1 MSRVPGNDALY
12 VVTDAFR
19 DRCLARDDSLFTP
32 GRPIWTADTAQYVA
46 TAVAEDD
53 TSSREFVEKLVD
65 HVAPLPA
72 AAMQLGAE
80 ILYLVLLP
88 EHDTGAP
95 RKLEHI
101 TKILS
106 LSSDGVEIPVELRVA
121 LGHGFATYGQGGRAH
136 RHESIRYMARF
147 ALHWKQL
154 PAATRGAMLVDP
166 WTFRDFVS
174 DVESGRADTQRSALL
189 HIVFPDTF
197 ESIVSRGA
205 KERIVAGFS
214 DYVND
219 PDAPLDRQLADI
231 RSGLE
236 PDHGEGFDYWQPEL
250 MGVWSPVDSPSPA
263 EEDASERL
271 AHSTV
276 EAAVRALAAM
286 KLKPASESMLRVFL
300 AFKAIH
306 RQERETVTGQDI
318 EHVVKELFTLLPTP
332 LGMSDSKVTGT
343 IRLRGNKAGG
353 PDWMRND
360 SYRGAFQN
368 NAGPKGTAR
377 VLFVDDD
384 WHKPLHEDAV
394 DTVVA
399 NFDASRNTWPPRDV
413 LAAIALRN
421 DIVDADAT
429 WTDLEAVARQRF
441 GVSEGEWKAVT
452 SAPALSVSPLGGPPW
467 DPSRLAPDLRPPG
480 AEHAERSERQIE
492 QLPEQ
497 LAREVE
503 RVIVALTSYGRS
515 AIVALA
521 GVPGT
526 SKSHVARLAARAFAS
541 EGCLTEIQ
549 FSPGYTYEEF
559 MEGPRYGAEMKV
571 EIMQG
576 AFLELN
582 RRAMHDPANQYVMLI
597 EEFTRA
603 DLPRVLGE
611 LLTFVEY
618 RDEDDDFTTLY
629 TRDATTRVA
638 QNLALL
644 ATYNPSDRS
653 AINLDAALI
662 RRLRI
667 LDFPPDMSLL
677 REILRDN
684 GVDSHVSEG
693 LVAMFD
699 ACRAVAGD
707 RFEET
712 MPFGHAM
719 FASVSNESDLYALW
733 RERIKHMLVR
743 PHAPRHELYP
753 TILEHYP
760 WHQSAAVS
768 VVPVAGAEQLAGGGQ
783 DSTENPPATGDGSA
797 TAAPDPASGWPT

>member
-1 MSRVPGNDALY
+1 MSRVSGNDALY

-32 GRPIWTADTAQYVA
+32 GRPIWTAQAAEYVA

-53 TSSREFVEKLVD
+53 RSSREFVEKLVD
-65 HVAPLPA
+65 HLTALPA
-72 AAMQLGAE
+72 GSIQLGAE

-88 EHDTGAP
+88 EYDTGAP

-101 TKILS
+101 TRTLS
-106 LSSDGVEIPVELRVA
+106 LLSDDVEVPVDLRLA
-121 LGHGFATYGQGGRAH
+121 LGRGFAKYGQGGRAH
-136 RHESIRYMARF
+136 RHEAIRYTARF
-147 ALHWKQL
+147 ALDWKQL
-154 PAATRGAMLVDP
+154 SGADREAMLVDP
-166 WTFRDFVS
+166 WMFRDFLFT
-174 DVESGRADTQRSALL
+174 VESERADTQRSALL

-197 ESIVSRGA
+197 ESIVSRSA

-214 DYVND
+214 DYVSD

-236 PDHGEGFDYWQPEL
+236 TDYGEGFDYWRPEL
-250 MGVWSPVDSPSPA
+250 KEIWDPEDSSSPG
-263 EEDASERL
+263 EETSAGLL
-271 AHSTV
+271 AHSAV
-276 EAAVRALAAM
+276 EAAVRALAAT

-306 RQERETVTGQDI
+306 RDEIRETVTGQDI

-332 LGMSDSKVTGT
+332 PGVLDSKVTGT
-343 IRLRGNKAGG
+343 IRLHGNKAGG

-360 SYRGAFQN
+360 SYRGSFQN

-377 VLFVDDD
+377 ILFADDD
-384 WHKPLHEDAV
+384 WHKPLNEDAI

-399 NFDASRNTWPPRDV
+399 NFDANRNTWPPRDV

-421 DIVDADAT
+421 DVVDPDAT
-429 WTDLEAVARQRF
+429 WTDLEVVARERF
-441 GVSEGEWKAVT
+441 GVSEDEWDAVT
-452 SAPALSVSPLGGPPW
+452 SPPVLSVPPLGGPPW
-467 DPSRLAPDLRPPG
+467 DPSRLAADLRPPG

-492 QLPEQ
+492 ELPER

-503 RVIVALTSYGRS
+503 RVMAALTSYGRT

-526 SKSHVARLAARAFAS
+526 SKSHVARLAARTFAS

-559 MEGPRYGAEMKV
+559 MEGPRYGEEMKV

-582 RRAMHDPANQYVMLI
+582 WRANHDPANQYVMLI

-653 AINLDAALI
+653 AVSLDAALI

-667 LDFPPDMSLL
+667 LDFPPDMPLL
-677 REILRDN
+677 REILQDN
-684 GVDSHVSEG
+684 GIDSRVSEQ
-693 LVAMFD
+693 LVAMFE
-699 ACRAVAGD
+699 ACRVAAGD
-707 RFEET
+707 RFDET

-719 FASVSNESDLYALW
+719 FASVSSESDLHGLW
-733 RERIKHMLVR
+733 HERIKHMLVR

-753 TILEHYP
+753 TIVEHYP
-760 WHQSAAVS
+760 WHQDASAS
-768 VVPVAGAEQLAGGGQ
+768 VVPVPGVDQLGGSED
-783 DSTENPPATGDGSA
+783 DSGEDPLLTGDRSA
-797 TAAPDPASGWPT
+797 TAAPDPASE